1 MVAATARTIVLSG
14 YYGFRNSGDEAVL
27 KSILLA
33 LEEEGLT
40 SGVDIKPVVLS
51 NDPEWTRRTYGVE
64 AVHRMKLSEVRK
76 AIKSSNGLISGGGS
90 LLQDATG
97 VMTIPYYLGFIKLA
111 QWMGKPTFVYAQG
124 IGPVKRKFFR
134 PLIAAVF
141 RRCDYISVR
150 DAESAALLRSMG
162 LRGGNVEVVPD
173 PVMGLTLPEG
183 ESRADS
189 PVEPD
194 SNENI
199 SVAAPGQTEGSSID
213 SVSPLP
219 VVGVSV
225 RFWNRQRTEL
235 TQLAEGLSLL
245 CRRKSVHIRFL
256 PFHFPGDD
264 EASRFVMERLGN
276 VAECGC
282 AVSIAPETEHP
293 QDMLREVSECSL
305 LIGMRLHS
313 LIYAASQNV
322 PLLGVS
328 YDPKIDQFLGR
339 IGSVPV
345 GTAEELDPRIL
356 AAEGERLL
364 QEGDVWR
371 KTRASQIAGLKRE
384 ARVPARRIVE
394 FLRSKG

>member
-1 MVAATARTIVLSG
+1 MVATTPKTLVLSG

-27 KSILLA
+27 QSILLA

-40 SGVDIKPVVLS
+40 TGVDIKPVVLS
-51 NDPEWTRRTYGVE
+51 IDPEWTSRTYGVE
-64 AVHRMKLSEVRK
+64 SVHRMKLGEVRK
-76 AIKSSNGLISGGGS
+76 AIKSSDGLISGGGS

-97 VMTIPYYLGFIKLA
+97 IKSIPYYLGVMKLA
-111 QWMGKPTFVYAQG
+111 QWLGKPTFVYAQG
-124 IGPVKRKFFR
+124 IGPVNRKLFR
-134 PLIAAVF
+134 PLIASVF

-150 DAESAALLRSMG
+150 DTESAGLLREMG
-162 LRGGNVEVVPD
+162 LRGKDAVQVVPD
-173 PVMGLTLPEG
+173 PVMGLTLRAEDAPGSEEYGGDSG
-183 ESRADS
+183 ESTS
-189 PVEPD
+189 E
-194 SNENI
+194 
-199 SVAAPGQTEGSSID
+199 
-213 SVSPLP
+213 LP

-225 RFWNRQRTEL
+225 RFWNEARTEL

-245 CRRKSVHIRFL
+245 CRRKPVHLRFL

-276 VAECGC
+276 VTERGC
-282 AVSIAPETEHP
+282 TVSIAPETEHP
-293 QDMLREVSECSL
+293 QDMLREVSRCSL
-305 LIGMRLHS
+305 LVGMRLHS

-328 YDPKIDQFLGR
+328 YDPKIDHFLGR

-364 QEGDVWR
+364 QEAGTWR
-371 KTRASQIAGLKRE
+371 KSHAAQIAELKRE

-394 FLRSKG
+394 FLRK

>member
-1 MVAATARTIVLSG
+1 MVATATKTIVLSG

-27 KSILLA
+27 QSILTA

-51 NDPEWTRRTYGVE
+51 IDPEWTSRTYGVE
-64 AVHRMKLSEVRK
+64 AVHRMKLGEVRK
-76 AIKSSNGLISGGGS
+76 AIKSSDGLISGGGS

-97 VMTIPYYLGFIKLA
+97 IKSIPYYLGIIKLA
-111 QWMGKPTFVYAQG
+111 QWLGKPTFVYAQG
-124 IGPVKRKFFR
+124 IGPVNRKLFR
-134 PLIAAVF
+134 PLIASVF

-150 DAESAALLRSMG
+150 DAESASLLRDMG
-162 LRGGNVEVVPD
+162 LRGKDAIQVVPD
-173 PVMGLTLPEG
+173 PVMGLTLREPANGSSEGRGEEG
-183 ESRADS
+183 ESAS
-189 PVEPD
+189 E
-194 SNENI
+194 
-199 SVAAPGQTEGSSID
+199 
-213 SVSPLP
+213 LP

-225 RFWNRQRTEL
+225 RFWNPSRTDL

-245 CRRKSVHIRFL
+245 CRRKPVHIRFL

-276 VAECGC
+276 VAERGC
-282 AVSIAPETEHP
+282 TVSIAPEAEHP
-293 QDMLREVSECSL
+293 QDMLREVSQCSL

-328 YDPKIDQFLGR
+328 YDPKIDHFLGR

-364 QEGDVWR
+364 QEAGTWR
-371 KTRASQIAGLKRE
+371 KTHAAQIAELKRE

-394 FLRSKG
+394 FLRK

>member
-1 MVAATARTIVLSG
+1 MVAATSKTIVLSG

-27 KSILLA
+27 QSILLA

-40 SGVDIKPVVLS
+40 TGVDIKPVVLS
-51 NDPEWTRRTYGVE
+51 IDPEWTSRTYGVE
-64 AVHRMKLSEVRK
+64 AVHRMKLGEVRK
-76 AIKSSNGLISGGGS
+76 AIKSSDGLISGGGS

-97 VMTIPYYLGFIKLA
+97 IKSIPYYLGVIKLA
-111 QWMGKPTFVYAQG
+111 QWLGKPTFVYAQG
-124 IGPVKRKFFR
+124 IGPVNRKLFR
-134 PLIAAVF
+134 PLIASVF

-150 DAESAALLRSMG
+150 DAESASLLRDMG
-162 LRGGNVEVVPD
+162 IRGKNAVQVVPD
-173 PVMGLTLPEG
+173 PVMGLTLPESVHG
-183 ESRADS
+183 SAGDAQAS
-189 PVEPD
+189 SAQAAEPA
-194 SNENI
+194 EGT
-199 SVAAPGQTEGSSID
+199 VPAEGSAA
-213 SVSPLP
+213 LP

-225 RFWNRQRTEL
+225 RFWNETRTEL

-245 CRRKSVHIRFL
+245 CRRKPVHIRFL

-264 EASRFVMERLGN
+264 EASRFVVERLGN
-276 VAECGC
+276 VAAERGC
-282 AVSIAPETEHP
+282 TVSIAPETEHP
-293 QDMLREVSECSL
+293 QDMLREVSRCSL
-305 LIGMRLHS
+305 LVGMRLHS

-345 GTAEELDPRIL
+345 GSAEELDPRIL

-364 QEGDVWR
+364 NEAGTWR
-371 KTRASQIAGLKRE
+371 KSHAAQIAELKRE

-394 FLRSKG
+394 FLRNEG

>member
-1 MVAATARTIVLSG
+1 
-14 YYGFRNSGDEAVL
+14 
-27 KSILLA
+27 
-33 LEEEGLT
+33 
-40 SGVDIKPVVLS
+40 
-51 NDPEWTRRTYGVE
+51 
-64 AVHRMKLSEVRK
+64 
-76 AIKSSNGLISGGGS
+76 
-90 LLQDATG
+90 
-97 VMTIPYYLGFIKLA
+97 
-111 QWMGKPTFVYAQG
+111 
-124 IGPVKRKFFR
+124 
-134 PLIAAVF
+134 
-141 RRCDYISVR
+141 
-150 DAESAALLRSMG
+150 
-162 LRGGNVEVVPD
+162 
-173 PVMGLTLPEG
+173 
-183 ESRADS
+183 
-189 PVEPD
+189 
-194 SNENI
+194 
-199 SVAAPGQTEGSSID
+199 
-213 SVSPLP
+213 
-219 VVGVSV
+219 
-225 RFWNRQRTEL
+225 
-235 TQLAEGLSLL
+235 
-245 CRRKSVHIRFL
+245 
-256 PFHFPGDD
+256 
-264 EASRFVMERLGN
+264 MERLGN